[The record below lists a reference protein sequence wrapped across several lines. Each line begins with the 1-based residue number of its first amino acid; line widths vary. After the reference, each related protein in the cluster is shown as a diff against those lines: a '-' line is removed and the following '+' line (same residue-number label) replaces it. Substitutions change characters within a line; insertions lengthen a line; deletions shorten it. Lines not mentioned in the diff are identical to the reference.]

1 MSPTEQSPLLNG
13 NPPARRSLYQSTLAF
28 VKAEGEPSWL
38 DSYRWF
44 VFGSWL
50 NLLLFLVPVATAA
63 HYLHWDAP
71 LRFGFSFIA
80 IVPLA
85 KVRTQDAAEVVPHLR
100 SLCPQLLGDA
110 TEQMSLSLGQTLA
123 GLLNATFGNAV
134 EIIVGITA
142 LLQGEV
148 RIVQTSVGTRLFL
161 RVTRTLTT
169 CAQMLGSVLSNIL
182 LVLGC
187 SFLAGMW
194 VRVVWARALHSP
206 IAYRWNL

>member
-1 MSPTEQSPLLNG
+1 MTPTEQSPLLNG
-13 NPPARRSLYQSTLAF
+13 NPQARRSLYQSTLTF

-50 NLLLFLVPVATAA
+50 NLLLLLVPVATAA
-63 HYLHWDAP
+63 HYLDWDAP

-85 KVRTQDAAEVVPHLR
+85 KVRTQDAVQVVSRLR
-100 SLCPQLLGDA
+100 GLCPQLLGDA

-123 GLLNATFGNAV
+123 GLLNASFGNAV

-148 RIVQTSVGTRLFL
+148 RIVQTSVSTRPFLRATYTYHVRTDAWLYSIESSPGFGLFL
-161 RVTRTLTT
+161 PCWYVVQGSMGT
-169 CAQMLGSVLSNIL
+169 CT
-182 LVLGC
+182 
-187 SFLAGMW
+187 SFTD
-194 VRVVWARALHSP
+194 H
-206 IAYRWNL
+206 I

>member
-13 NPPARRSLYQSTLAF
+13 NPRVRGSLYQSTLAF

-50 NLLLFLVPVATAA
+50 NLLLLLVPVATIA
-63 HYLHWDAP
+63 HYQHWDAP

-85 KVRTQDAAEVVPHLR
+85 KVRTQGAVQVVSRLR
-100 SLCPQLLGDA
+100 GLCPQLLGDA
-110 TEQMSLSLGQTLA
+110 TEQMSLSVGQTLA

-148 RIVQTSVGTRLFL
+148 RIVQTSVSTRPFLRSAHVYHVRTDAWLCPIEHSLGFGLFL
-161 RVTRTLTT
+161 PCWYVG
-169 CAQMLGSVLSNIL
+169 QGSISA
-182 LVLGC
+182 C
-187 SFLAGMW
+187 TSF
-194 VRVVWARALHSP
+194 
-206 IAYRWNL
+206 IDYI